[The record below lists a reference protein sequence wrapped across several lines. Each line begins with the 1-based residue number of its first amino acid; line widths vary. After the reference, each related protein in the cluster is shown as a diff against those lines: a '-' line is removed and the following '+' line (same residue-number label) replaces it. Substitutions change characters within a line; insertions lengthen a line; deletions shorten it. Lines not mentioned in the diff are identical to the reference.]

1 MSDLDLLLAV
11 AGGIV
16 TVLVVVGM
24 ILITPRGQVTE
35 NAETSASRVDGA
47 SDPAS
52 TPMSGDRD
60 SSPHPP
66 VAPIH
71 EREAAVDGV
80 TRPR

>member
-35 NAETSASRVDGA
+35 NAERSATRVDGA
-47 SDPAS
+47 SGPAS
-52 TPMSGDRD
+52 TPMSGDRR
-60 SSPHPP
+60 SSPHPAL
-66 VAPIH
+66 APIH
-71 EREAAVDGV
+71 EREATVDGV
-80 TRPR
+80 ARPR